1 MIAIIP
7 SCIAFRSS
15 LQQLSIAIT
24 ALQNMSFASC
34 GTWVGENFL
43 FSEVLESDQRTP
55 CMMFSIPNSILTL
68 FHMEGGGD
76 TFGLLAPRLEFWI
89 TMVVALIMSAIFST
103 FLSIIIYHLI
113 VLPREEQ
120 KNKPAQ
126 NESTTPFLV
135 GFGII
140 IPLCTL
146 YPFYIV
152 RFFCVKNKII
162 KFLTGVSCFYL
173 VMVIRYFALV
183 LLTCFIMVQ
192 VNMVVAVFRCSEAMF
207 GFLPTGVDESLTN
220 LIIYNA
226 FPVEVKFNN
235 GVVKSTWG
243 NTSQF
248 LVHWVKYIFILGM
261 YSSIL
266 LAYNYQP
273 YPDLEGPS
281 LQDINIRIGFTPQQ
295 LINNASVA
303 VLFQVYLT
311 TFGYGLT
318 FLASLCGVQVTTM
331 MLNPLFESTSPS
343 DFWGRKWNMVVHGIL
358 KRGVYKPVRT
368 KYPRFVASLATFTAS
383 GLFHEWLLSGE
394 YTASVLHLSLRLS
407 SLTIRH
413 LHPGF
418 KLCFLQYVKN
428 KPLCMFP
435 VMVETHCSLFGM
447 LL

>member
-1 MIAIIP
+1 
-7 SCIAFRSS
+7 
-15 LQQLSIAIT
+15 
-24 ALQNMSFASC
+24 
-34 GTWVGENFL
+34 
-43 FSEVLESDQRTP
+43 
-55 CMMFSIPNSILTL
+55 
-68 FHMEGGGD
+68 
-76 TFGLLAPRLEFWI
+76 
-89 TMVVALIMSAIFST
+89 
-103 FLSIIIYHLI
+103 
-113 VLPREEQ
+113 
-120 KNKPAQ
+120 
-126 NESTTPFLV
+126 
-135 GFGII
+135 
-140 IPLCTL
+140 
-146 YPFYIV
+146 
-152 RFFCVKNKII
+152 
-162 KFLTGVSCFYL
+162 
-173 VMVIRYFALV
+173 
-183 LLTCFIMVQ
+183 
-192 VNMVVAVFRCSEAMF
+192 MF

-303 VLFQVYLT
+303 ILFQVYLT

-413 LHPGF
+413 LHPEF
-418 KLCFLQYVKN
+418 KLCFIQSVKN
-428 KPLCMFP
+428 RPLCMFP